1 MKNTITTTSVKTIS
15 DSLEVGQ
22 MIINGNSR
30 LFELTK
36 ITDDEVSMKPHNPD
50 PGKEGKTL
58 TMPRETFC
66 KLFHLRNYSQVSSV
80 ETGRSEHINAD
91 ITGANR
97 FMIK

>member
-1 MKNTITTTSVKTIS
+1 MTIITNNVQTIS
-15 DSLEVGQ
+15 DTLEVGQ
-22 MIINGNSR
+22 LIINGNSR
-30 LFELTK
+30 LFEITSLT
-36 ITDDEVSMKPHNPD
+36 DEEISMKPHNPD
-50 PGKEGKTL
+50 PGKEDKTL
-58 TMPRETFC
+58 TMPRDTFC